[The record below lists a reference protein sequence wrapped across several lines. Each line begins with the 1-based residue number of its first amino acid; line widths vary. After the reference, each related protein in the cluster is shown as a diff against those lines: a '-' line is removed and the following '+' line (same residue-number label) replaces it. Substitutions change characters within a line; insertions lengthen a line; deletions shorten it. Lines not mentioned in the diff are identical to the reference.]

1 MFIQSFI
8 SGWTQIGHSWRFGS
22 KCQTIKTKE
31 DSMKV
36 LAIGAAGKM
45 GKAVVSYFANDPAL
59 ETLGLLDTQEGVLI
73 PFTRGDKSG
82 KFKIHPLDITRTDEL
97 KEVMK
102 GYDVGVVTLPN
113 RQLSYRVMEAAIE
126 ARLDLVD
133 ILEEYHRRPDTYQT
147 EGFTIPPEYKDSAE
161 YGERLHEKA
170 LQNDVLILDGMGF
183 APGLSNITTAHGVG
197 LLDQAQKAVA
207 RVGGIPN
214 IECCAKHPLR
224 YMTTWSLEHVLREY
238 SIKTQILKDG
248 KYTEVHA
255 LYDEETFRFDE
266 FGVDEKLECAVT
278 PGMPSFIY
286 THPELQY
293 FAEKTVRWPGHY
305 QGVRTLIE
313 CGLFDENP
321 VAFDGVMISPRK
333 FLLNI
338 INPLLVPQEGEGDVC
353 VMYNTVSGTNDG
365 VPHKVEYFMWEKPD
379 QEFSAM
385 ARVTSFPAAIGAK
398 LIALGKTDLKGVRA
412 PEECIFGENY
422 DWFMEELAD
431 KNITIKEKISLVG
444 EAELQPA

>member
-1 MFIQSFI
+1 
-8 SGWTQIGHSWRFGS
+8 
-22 KCQTIKTKE
+22 
-31 DSMKV
+31 MKV

-59 ETLGLLDTQEGVLI
+59 EALGVLDTQESALQALVKGA
-73 PFTRGDKSG
+73 DAG
-82 KFKIHPLDITRTDEL
+82 KFRLHPLDISRIDDL
-97 KEVMK
+97 KEIMK
-102 GYDVGVVTLPN
+102 QYDVGVVTLPN
-113 RQLSYRVMEAAIE
+113 RKLSYQVMEAAIE
-126 ARLDLVD
+126 AGLDFVD
-133 ILEEYHRRPDTYQT
+133 ILEEYHRRPDNYQT
-147 EGFTIPPEYKDSAE
+147 EGFVIPPEFKDSAE
-161 YGERLHEKA
+161 YGEKLHEKA
-170 LQNDVLILDGMGF
+170 IRNDVLILDGMGF
-183 APGLSNITTAHGVG
+183 APGLSNITTAHGIG
-197 LLDQAQKAVA
+197 LLDHVEKAVA

-255 LYDEETFRFDE
+255 LYDEESFLFSE
-266 FGVDEKLECAVT
+266 FGIDEKLECAVT

-321 VAFDGVMISPRK
+321 VDFEGIKISPRK

-338 INPLLVPQEGEGDVC
+338 INPLLVPQEGDSDVC
-353 VMYNTVSGTNDG
+353 VMYNTVTGEKDHR
-365 VPHKVEYFMWEKPD
+365 PHKVEYFMWEKAD
-379 QEFSAM
+379 HEFSAM

-398 LIALGKTDLKGVRA
+398 LIALGKIDLKGIRA
-412 PEECIFGENY
+412 PEECILGENY
-422 DWFMEELAD
+422 EWFLEELQD
-431 KNITIKEKISLVG
+431 KNISIKEKSYPIG
-444 EAELQPA
+444 EQELLPL

>member
-1 MFIQSFI
+1 
-8 SGWTQIGHSWRFGS
+8 
-22 KCQTIKTKE
+22 
-31 DSMKV
+31 MKV

-45 GKAVVSYFANDPAL
+45 GRAVVSYFANDPEL
-59 ETLGLLDTQEGVLI
+59 ETLGLLDTQESVLLSL
-73 PFTRGDKSG
+73 TRGDQSG
-82 KFKIHPLDITRTDEL
+82 RFKIHPLDIGRIDEV

-113 RQLSYRVMEAAIE
+113 RKLSYQVLEAAIE

-147 EGFTIPPEYKDSAE
+147 EGFVIPPEFKDSAE
-161 YGERLHEKA
+161 YGEALHEKA

-183 APGLSNITTAHGVG
+183 APGLSNITTAHGIS
-197 LLDQAQKAVA
+197 LLDHADKAVA

-214 IECCAKHPLR
+214 IDCCAKHPLR

-238 SIKTQILKDG
+238 SIKTLILKDG

-255 LYDEETFRFDE
+255 LHDEESFQFDE
-266 FGVDEKLECAVT
+266 CGVHEKLECAVT

-286 THPELQY
+286 THSALQY

-313 CGLFDENP
+313 CGLFDEKP
-321 VAFDGVMISPRK
+321 VECEGVRLSPRK
-333 FLLNI
+333 FLLSI
-338 INPLLVPQEGEGDVC
+338 INPLLIPQEGEGDVC
-353 VMYNTVSGTNDG
+353 IMYNTVTGWKDN
-365 VPHKVEYFMWEKPD
+365 VPHQVEYFMWERPD

-398 LIALGKTDLKGVRA
+398 MIALGKTDLKGVRA
-412 PEECIFGENY
+412 PEECILGESY
-422 DWFMEELAD
+422 HWFLDELQD
-431 KNITIKEKISLVG
+431 KNITIKEKVSPVG
-444 EAELQPA
+444 EKEPLPA

>member
-1 MFIQSFI
+1 
-8 SGWTQIGHSWRFGS
+8 
-22 KCQTIKTKE
+22 
-31 DSMKV
+31 MKV

-59 ETLGLLDTQEGVLI
+59 ETLGLLDTQASALQSL
-73 PFTRGDKSG
+73 TKGDDSG
-82 KFKIHPLDITRTDEL
+82 KFRLHPLDISRIDEL
-97 KEVMK
+97 KKIMK
-102 GYDVGVVTLPN
+102 QYDVGVVTLPN
-113 RQLSYRVMEAAIE
+113 RKLSYQVMEAAID
-126 ARLDLVD
+126 AGLDLVD
-133 ILEEYHRRPDTYQT
+133 ILEEYHRRPDNYQT
-147 EGFTIPPEYKDSAE
+147 EGFVIPPEFKDSAE
-161 YGERLHEKA
+161 YGEKLHEKA
-170 LQNDVLILDGMGF
+170 VRNDVLILDGMGF
-183 APGLSNITTAHGVG
+183 APGLSNITTAHGIG
-197 LLDQAQKAVA
+197 LLDHAEKAVA

-255 LYDEETFRFDE
+255 LYDEETFPFNE
-266 FGVDEKLECAVT
+266 FGINEKLECAVT

-321 VAFDGVMISPRK
+321 VDFEGIRISPRK

-338 INPLLVPQEGEGDVC
+338 INPLLVPQEGESDVC
-353 VMYNTVSGTNDG
+353 VMYNTVTGKKDG
-365 VPHKVEYFMWEKPD
+365 APHKVEYFMWEQAD
-379 QEFSAM
+379 HEFSAM

-412 PEECIFGENY
+412 PEECILGENY
-422 DWFMEELAD
+422 KWFLEELGD
-431 KNITIKEKISLVG
+431 KNITIKEKSYPVG
-444 EAELQPA
+444 EKELLPV